1 MIWYNSGNFQVMAY
15 KNPPKDK
22 EFKPGQSGNPKGK
35 PPGTLS
41 FKTIIRKWM
50 EVEMDETDPK
60 TGATKK
66 MTLADIITLRQFQK
80 AKRGDSRSF
89 ELLKN
94 HIESLPKQGID
105 LTSAGESINQKT
117 IIFKD
122 YTKKEG

>member
-1 MIWYNSGNFQVMAY
+1 MAY

-22 EFKPGQSGNPKGK
+22 EFKPGVSGNPAGK
-35 PPGTLS
+35 PVGTLS
-41 FKTIIRKWM
+41 FKTIIKKWM
-50 EVEMDETDPK
+50 AVEMDETDPE
-60 TGATKK
+60 TGQKKK

-105 LTSAGESINQKT
+105 LTTAGESINQKT